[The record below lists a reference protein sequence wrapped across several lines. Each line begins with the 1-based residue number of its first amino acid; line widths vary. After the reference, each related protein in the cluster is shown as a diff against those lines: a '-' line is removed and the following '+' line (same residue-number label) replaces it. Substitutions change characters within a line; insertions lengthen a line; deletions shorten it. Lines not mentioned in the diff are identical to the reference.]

1 MLTDEGYALIRKYEG
16 YLKQLGDGRVKP
28 YICPAGVATV
38 GWGSTRYFAYDGV
51 TARVQ
56 GKVKITDEP
65 ITKERA
71 EECFRGELH
80 QNEMAFDRYT
90 TQRVHPLMRGA
101 TVSFIYNCGEGA
113 YRASTLRKVINSGD
127 WERVPREFA
136 KWRMGG
142 GRVLLGL
149 QRRRADEARLFMD
162 GVHRLQR
169 GEISYQPEVIRDAT
183 ENPEVRAE
191 PAPTPAPP
199 PLPPD
204 WIPPPITETPRGW
217 WERTIRWILN

>member
-16 YLKQLGDGRVKP
+16 YLKQLNDGTGRVRP

-38 GWGSTRYFAYDGV
+38 GLGSTRYFAYDGV

-90 TQRVHPLMRGA
+90 TRKVHPLSRGA
-101 TVSFIYNCGEGA
+101 AVSFIYNCGEGA
-113 YRASTLRKVINSGD
+113 YRGSTLRKVINSGD
-127 WERVPREFA
+127 WERIPREFA

-149 QRRRADEARLFMD
+149 QRRRADEARLFMA
-162 GVHRLQR
+162 GVQRLQS
-169 GEISYQPEVIRDAT
+169 GEGSYAPQPLK
-183 ENPEVRAE
+183 AE
-191 PAPTPAPP
+191 PTPAPAPP
-199 PLPPD
+199 PLPPE
-204 WIPPPITETPRGW
+204 IPPPITETPIGW
-217 WERTIRWILN
+217 WHKTVEWILT

>member
-16 YLKQLGDGRVKP
+16 YLKQLNDGTGRVRP

-38 GWGSTRYFAYDGV
+38 GLGSTRYFAYDGV

-90 TQRVHPLMRGA
+90 TRKVHPLSRGA
-101 TVSFIYNCGEGA
+101 AVSFIYNCGEGA
-113 YRASTLRKVINSGD
+113 YRGSTLRKVINSGD
-127 WERVPREFA
+127 WERIPREFA

-149 QRRRADEARLFMD
+149 QRRRADEARLFMA
-162 GVHRLQR
+162 GVQRLQLR
-169 GEISYQPEVIRDAT
+169 TAAVEGRADART
-183 ENPEVRAE
+183 GTAPAAAGDPAADHGDADRLVAQDGRMDLNVR
-191 PAPTPAPP
+191 
-199 PLPPD
+199 
-204 WIPPPITETPRGW
+204 
-217 WERTIRWILN
+217 RTQ